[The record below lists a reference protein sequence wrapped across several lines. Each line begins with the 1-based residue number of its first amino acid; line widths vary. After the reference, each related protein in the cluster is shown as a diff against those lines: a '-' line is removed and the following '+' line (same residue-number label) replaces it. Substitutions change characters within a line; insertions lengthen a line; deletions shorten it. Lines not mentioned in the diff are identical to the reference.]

1 MRTEQPDDAAAITSA
16 SKSPRRSDH
25 VYSELLHDILY
36 HRYAPGERVSVPV
49 IARELKVSQMPVR
62 QAIDRLSEEGL
73 VEVRPRSGTY
83 VAKADEREIA
93 ESFDIR
99 RVLDR
104 LAAETAVIHVE
115 ERDLA
120 ELEGMVD
127 QMDEYAALGLEGV
140 GPHDLINWQ
149 FHLRIVRLAR
159 NEKLYDMYRQL
170 NAHLQIASAHA
181 SSRDWVA
188 RVGEAQREHRA
199 MVEALRDRS
208 ADALADVL
216 EVHVERGKAALIA
229 EVRAARRP
237 APVPKARTTEKT

>member
-1 MRTEQPDDAAAITSA
+1 MRTGQQAGAAAIGSA

-25 VYSELLHDILY
+25 VYSQLLHDILY
-36 HRYAPGERVSVPV
+36 HRYVPGERLSVPV
-49 IARELKVSQMPVR
+49 IARELGVSQMPVR
-62 QAIDRLSEEGL
+62 QAVDRLSEEGL

-83 VAKADEREIA
+83 VAKADERDIA
-93 ESFDIR
+93 ETFDIR
-99 RVLDR
+99 RALDR
-104 LAAETAVIHVE
+104 LAAETAVIYVE

-127 QMDEYAALGLEGV
+127 QMDECAALGREGL

-149 FHLRIVRLAR
+149 FHLEIVRLAR
-159 NEKLYDMYRQL
+159 NEKLYGMYRQL

-208 ADALADVL
+208 AGALADVL

-229 EVRAARRP
+229 EIRASRRP
-237 APVPKARTTEKT
+237 DTEFQSRSIGRT